1 MPGPVFLF
9 LNAFRPQLG
18 RLAEMGQVPQAQHKN
33 MDSHRQLK
41 QTILEPIPKMHL
53 TLNSGV
59 TDLLKMLKYSNV
71 CYAFSSADALL
82 LSVICY
88 F

>member
-1 MPGPVFLF
+1 
-9 LNAFRPQLG
+9 
-18 RLAEMGQVPQAQHKN
+18 
-33 MDSHRQLK
+33 
-41 QTILEPIPKMHL
+41 MHL

-59 TDLLKMLKYSNV
+59 ADLLKMLTYFDV
-71 CYAFSSADALL
+71 CCAFASAGALL